1 MDRARSVAGRGGL
14 AFGGRRCDL
23 AVRAAARG
31 TVIDRSTAVGAAA
44 GEALGAVDLDDW
56 QALLSRS
63 WEDPVA
69 TRVGKVLTKK
79 GEPYRVRIACE
90 VGEEIAVLDG
100 ARVGLSAAGRW
111 LVLDH
116 ASGVWSTV
124 CDLARAFPA
133 TAALLLADSVIDRL
147 GLQPALQEACLA
159 ELARTAL
166 EEQIG
171 SAP

>member
-1 MDRARSVAGRGGL
+1 M
-14 AFGGRRCDL
+14 
-23 AVRAAARG
+23 
-31 TVIDRSTAVGAAA
+31 IDRDTAVGAAA

-69 TRVGKVLTKK
+69 TRVGEVLTEK
-79 GEPYRVRIACE
+79 GEPYRVRIAGG

-100 ARVGLSAAGRW
+100 ALVGLSAAGRW

-116 ASGVWSTV
+116 GSGVWSAV
-124 CDLARAFPA
+124 CDLARVAPA
-133 TAALLLADSVIDRL
+133 SAALLLADSVFDRL
-147 GLQPALQEACLA
+147 GLQPALREACLA

-166 EEQIG
+166 EEQVG
-171 SAP
+171 GAP